1 MSKRK
6 ESEMSGSEES
16 EEETTLV
23 VSEEKT
29 IKFATI
35 LHKILQSQLPLSED
49 HPGYLL
55 GFVNMLEAEDNLL
68 PELENSLRGF
78 QKVAKTWSFN
88 IGKASK
94 RGVIEYLES
103 CKGLMGNLFET
114 YYDLKTLESVKT
126 FLNAYR
132 EMEITE
138 EDCSRYVE
146 KIHTS
151 MSSTTAFTATGRAGA
166 TGGKRRKLM
175 EPTVD
180 EIDVHIDEIPVEVE
194 PSPTFKTYSSI
205 IARKDGQQYIRKYEE
220 KWKEFQARVT
230 IYRRA
235 DLMDCPK
242 SSEKWKYKY
251 QELELNYNSGSPIST
266 MMSQIRGHHVQ
277 YLDEKN
283 ASWERKKEYKFE

>member
-114 YYDLKTLESVKT
+114 YYDLKTLRS
-126 FLNAYR
+126 
-132 EMEITE
+132 
-138 EDCSRYVE
+138 
-146 KIHTS
+146 
-151 MSSTTAFTATGRAGA
+151 
-166 TGGKRRKLM
+166 
-175 EPTVD
+175 
-180 EIDVHIDEIPVEVE
+180 
-194 PSPTFKTYSSI
+194 
-205 IARKDGQQYIRKYEE
+205 
-220 KWKEFQARVT
+220 
-230 IYRRA
+230 
-235 DLMDCPK
+235 
-242 SSEKWKYKY
+242 
-251 QELELNYNSGSPIST
+251 
-266 MMSQIRGHHVQ
+266 
-277 YLDEKN
+277 
-283 ASWERKKEYKFE
+283 